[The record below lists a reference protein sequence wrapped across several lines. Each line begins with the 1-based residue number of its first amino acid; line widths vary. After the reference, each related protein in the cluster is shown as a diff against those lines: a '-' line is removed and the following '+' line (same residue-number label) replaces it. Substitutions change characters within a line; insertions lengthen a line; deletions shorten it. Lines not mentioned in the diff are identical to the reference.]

1 MNGGW
6 KEWVKF
12 HEKWGI
18 DLDSEMKKP
27 KQVLDVNFI
36 RNRTN
41 SVSLLIWCPEDTAS
55 LLRYP

>member
-1 MNGGW
+1 MNRGR

-27 KQVLDVNFI
+27 GRHHPKQVMDVNFI

-41 SVSLLIWCPEDTAS
+41 SMSLLI
-55 LLRYP
+55 